1 MYSHMLQQRSKHFST
16 VEPVVVTAA
25 AVATK
30 QRKNKAK

>member
-25 AVATK
+25 APK